1 MPNNFFTKEPH
12 FNPEVTHGICPSCEI
27 PTMLVSLTR
36 DLYRCLTCGS
46 DLEQKING
54 VIKYMPTAAT
64 KSEKKPEA

>member
-1 MPNNFFTKEPH
+1 MPNNFFKKGLH

-54 VIKYMPTAAT
+54 IIKYMPTENAR
-64 KSEKKPEA
+64 KEKKPEA